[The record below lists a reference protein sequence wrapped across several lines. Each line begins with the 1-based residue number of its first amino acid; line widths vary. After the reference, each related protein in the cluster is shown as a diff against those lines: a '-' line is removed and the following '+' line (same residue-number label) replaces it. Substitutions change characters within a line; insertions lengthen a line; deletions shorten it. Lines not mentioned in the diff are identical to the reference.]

1 MKIIKNIGDTD
12 RLIRAILGFVFLI
25 LSYWMSSLILFL
37 ISLFLFFEA
46 LTSWCGLY
54 QILGRNTYSKKK

>member
-1 MKIIKNIGDTD
+1 MKIIKNMGDID
-12 RLIRAILGFVFLI
+12 RLVRAGLGFVFLI
-25 LSYWMSSLILFL
+25 LSYWFSSLILFL

-54 QILGRNTYSKKK
+54 QILGRNTCKKK